1 MAIDKSITETLK
13 FKAKINSR
21 QRFIQLTKQPY
32 KSYNLHAKSKVFMK
46 IAILINTIACEQ
58 YK

>member
-32 KSYNLHAKSKVFMK
+32 KSYNLHAKSIYENSNFD
-46 IAILINTIACEQ
+46 Q
-58 YK
+58 YNSL